1 MFGVA
6 LEERYAGAAI
16 ATARSLVELRQLG
29 LLSRTG
35 LHDHEAV
42 VGKDG
47 RQVAGKPGLQGG
59 KHLVGRVDQH
69 EIVAAARGRL
79 GGESPESLVRD
90 DAGAGEAELV
100 EIAVDGAERLSVGLD
115 EDGARGASRERLEA
129 HRAGAGEEVEDGRAV
144 DGTDQVEGRLAGTV
158 RGRTRVMSLRGKDSR
173 ALVGAGDDSHSRLTS
188 KSCRADMSVDEK
200 SRFCCSC
207 TGRWRQSEWTV
218 HSNCATV
225 TPAIFHGG
233 TVPEG
238 DCPSN
243 RLRRRARLMGE
254 QSPS

>member
-1 MFGVA
+1 M
-6 LEERYAGAAI
+6 
-16 ATARSLVELRQLG
+16 ELRQFGFFSLG
-29 LLSRTG
+29 RL
-35 LHDHEAV
+35 DDEEAV

-100 EIAVDGAERLSVGLD
+100 EIAVDGAQRLSVGLD

-129 HRAGAGEEVEDGRAV
+129 HRAGAGEEVEDGRAA

-158 RGRTRVMSLRGKDSR
+158 RGRTRVMSLRGEDPR
-173 ALVGAGDDSHSRLTS
+173 ALVGASDDSHRSLTS

-200 SRFCCSC
+200 SRFRCACHVRS
-207 TGRWRQSEWTV
+207 RQSEWTV
-218 HSNCATV
+218 HSKCANV
-225 TPAIFHGG
+225 TPAILMEGLSPKR
-233 TVPEG
+233 TVPATG
-238 DCPSN
+238 
-243 RLRRRARLMGE
+243 
-254 QSPS
+254 